1 MVVSTARLACA
12 VGCGECGAQSV
23 CVSRV
28 KCARAKTSAPIPRG
42 SSEIAAEGRDL
53 ALEIMQA
60 PNKGC
65 SNILVLTTYDS
76 SLYHAARVRVLE
88 PQAVVIRE
96 PSL

>member
-12 VGCGECGAQSV
+12 AGCGECGAQSV

-60 PNKGC
+60 QHALLEHIGP
-65 SNILVLTTYDS
+65 TTYDS
-76 SLYHAARVRVLE
+76 SLYHAARVLE